1 MQNLLNQVIR
11 EVGAQSRINAQNAE
25 ARSQD
30 RKDKQFQREMF
41 EKQAKLDSANTAKNF
56 ENQLEMYKTQTGI
69 QNQQQL
75 ELLRTELEQQSKR
88 DSSRFAQ
95 EIAKM
100 KIKSDENVASLRAQ
114 NDALLERIKL
124 EYGLDEK
131 KVNEQIKRE
140 KDKLKKQYIAPNFR
154 ARPSV
159 IDFLGEQRGIAGLG
173 FNESDLITAYQ
184 DFGSDL
190 ASAVMNVNSLG
201 LAPDN
206 VERVKLQNLV
216 MDLYKQMAGSDMGAD
231 FLDGGGFLGA
241 LGLSDDQKIG
251 ARAVFDD
258 VEGMLQKLGV
268 PESEYKNRL
277 FVK

>member
-25 ARSQD
+25 DRSKD
-30 RKDKQFQREMF
+30 RKNKQFQREMF
-41 EKQAKLDSANTAKNF
+41 DKQAKLDSANQAENF
-56 ENQLEMYKTQTGI
+56 KNQLEMYKTQTGI

-75 ELLRTELEQQSKR
+75 ELLKTELKNQSKR
-88 DSSRFAQ
+88 DSARFAN
-95 EIAKM
+95 EVAKM

-124 EYGLDEK
+124 EYGLDDK
-131 KVNEQIKRE
+131 KVKEQLKRE
-140 KDKLKKQYIAPNFR
+140 KDKLRKQYIAPNFR
-154 ARPSV
+154 SRPSV
-159 IDFLGEQRGIAGLG
+159 IDFLGEQRGVAGLG
-173 FNESDLITAYQ
+173 FNESDLIDAYQ

-190 ASAVMNVNSLG
+190 ASAVMNVNSLE
-201 LAPDN
+201 LPPDN
-206 VERVKLQNLV
+206 VERIKLQNLV
-216 MDLYKQMAGSDMGAD
+216 MDLYRQMAGSDMGAD

-241 LGLSDDQKIG
+241 LGLSDDEKIG

-268 PESEYKNRL
+268 PESAYKNTL